1 MLHTKRRGLS
11 VGNLAVHLVFLCWCA
26 VVLVPLALILSVSLS
41 DENLIFTNGFS
52 LLPQGFTLSAY
63 QYIFSG
69 SSPLL
74 SAYGVTVFVTVMTT
88 FLHLL
93 VTSML
98 AYPLSRPELKYRRA
112 LSFYVT
118 FPLLFGGGLVP
129 WYLVLTQ
136 LLHLKNSVWALV
148 VPYVVSSTYTL
159 LMRNFFSTVPRSLI
173 EAARIDGARELR
185 ILFTIVMPL
194 AKPILATIGLFVAVF
209 IWNDWYTCSLLID
222 DIHKFN
228 LSFLLQTIMNN
239 LQYIAGNP
247 MMQGAVKYVP
257 GEGARMA
264 MCVLAIGPIILCYPF
279 LQKYFQKGLTFGA
292 VKE

>member
-1 MLHTKRRGLS
+1 M
-11 VGNLAVHLVFLCWCA
+11 
-26 VVLVPLALILSVSLS
+26 
-41 DENLIFTNGFS
+41 
-52 LLPQGFTLSAY
+52 
-63 QYIFSG
+63 
-69 SSPLL
+69 
-74 SAYGVTVFVTVMTT
+74 TVFVTVMTT

-264 MCVLAIGPIILCYPF
+264 MCVLAPLADKYEFDWQNAKQLSDIEPFLEDVKANEPNLIPLGYNRTVDPFVKGPI
-279 LQKYFQKGLTFGA
+279 A
-292 VKE
+292 

>member
-1 MLHTKRRGLS
+1 MRSKLRRPVTAGS
-11 VGNLAVHLVFLCWCA
+11 IVIHLVFLCYSA
-26 VVLVPLALILSVSLS
+26 VIIIPFLLIFSVSLS
-41 DENLIFTNGFS
+41 EEDLIFMNGYS
-52 LLPQGFTLSAY
+52 LLPQGLNLQAY

-74 SAYGVTVFVTVMTT
+74 SAYGVTVFATVMTT

-98 AYPLSRPELKYRRA
+98 AYPLSRQELKYRRA

-136 LLHLKNSVWALV
+136 LLHLKNSVWALI
-148 VPYVVSSTYTL
+148 VPYIVSSTYTL
-159 LMRNFFSTVPRSLI
+159 LMRNFFTTVPRSLI
-173 EAARIDGARELR
+173 EAARIDGAGELR

-222 DIHKFN
+222 DIHRFN

-264 MCVLAIGPIILCYPF
+264 MCVLAIGPIVLCYPF